1 MNVLEGLGVIRPPGV
16 QMPKYVSFFTY
27 TSESWTRMINAPG
40 DRTAAL
46 RQVLEPLG
54 GSLETVYWMFGAYD
68 GIVIIDVPDSVTAA
82 AVSLAAGSSGAF
94 KHLET
99 HELFNQDQLSETLA
113 RAKSATQAYRPPGQ
127 QG

>member
-1 MNVLEGLGVIRPPGV
+1 
-16 QMPKYVSFFTY
+16 MPKYVSFFTY
-27 TSESWTRMINAPG
+27 SSEAWGRMINAPG
-40 DRTAAL
+40 DRAAAL
-46 RQVLEPLG
+46 RQVLDSVG
-54 GSLETVYWMFGAYD
+54 GSLDTMYWMFGDYD
-68 GIVIIDVPDSVTAA
+68 GMVIFDVPDSASAA
-82 AVSLAAGSSGAF
+82 AVSIAAGSSGAF